1 MRNRWSRFYNKL
13 TCHDRS
19 HVGFHANCRF
29 TLKYGIALYIK
40 LKNSNKCSKT
50 GLDSGFYG
58 VAVVKHSLISY
69 KNPQIVHWGARVL
82 IFSNYEADSP
92 QLLKKLNWDNIET
105 RRQILKAEMVYK
117 SLNGLSPDCKFIPRS
132 DINNRY
138 DLWNSA
144 NKLAVP
150 LPRTNCYKNSFSYG
164 GAAVPW
170 KRLPSNVR
178 RQPR

>member
-1 MRNRWSRFYNKL
+1 MELPCTLNWKTVTNAAKPTL
-13 TCHDRS
+13 TQDSTLRL
-19 HVGFHANCRF
+19 NCSLLCSVVWGSCGKTF
-29 TLKYGIALYIK
+29 
-40 LKNSNKCSKT
+40 SN
-50 GLDSGFYG
+50 
-58 VAVVKHSLISY
+58 SY
-69 KNPQIVHWGARVL
+69 KNPKIVHWGARVL
-82 IFSNYEADSP
+82 TFSNYEADAP
-92 QLLKKLNWDNIET
+92 QLLKKLNWDNVAT

-164 GAAVPW
+164 GTAVPW